1 MQSPGKVLRK
11 CHPDHRHLWVL
22 LVVQGCSNPSGYEAG
37 SACNASTLTW
47 FSLLY
52 VGVGFLADGLMT
64 GDWLGGI
71 IWEGCFGP
79 GGVPP
84 EAIAGDGMVALE
96 TGTDGC
102 MGPDLLVES
111 GCGMD
116 LDEG

>member
-1 MQSPGKVLRK
+1 MSSRSPSPLGSAGSAGLFK
-11 CHPDHRHLWVL
+11 PFWVRSW
-22 LVVQGCSNPSGYEAG
+22 Q
-37 SACNASTLTW
+37 SACNASTLAW